1 MATLQNIR
9 NRGGLLVSIVIGLA
23 LVAFIVG
30 DALSS
35 GASIFNRS
43 RNSVGEIAGEDISI
57 QDYQKKVEQ
66 NENTAKSM
74 NNIAALTEEQQNML
88 RENTWQQIIMDILM
102 TEQYNQ
108 LGINVSGEELYD
120 VMLGDNMSPEIRQR
134 FADPNTGEVDLERIR
149 TFVKQLLESPDNT
162 PQKIYWLNLE
172 EEVSTA
178 RKLTKYNTL
187 LSKALY
193 TTDAQATEA
202 AQNNATK
209 SDISFVMKSY
219 NSISDSAVKVSD
231 SEIKTYY
238 NNHQK
243 LFDQPESRKIAY
255 VNFDIEASPEDY
267 METEAWVKDLVA
279 ELIKT
284 EDAGEFVNLSS
295 DKKFDRAFY
304 AKDDI
309 ENKDLAE
316 FVFTTTNTD
325 SVYGPYMEGS
335 AYKIARVADKKM
347 LPDSVRARHILIQ
360 TNTYEQ
366 SKALADSLAEL
377 VRKGGDFEALA
388 KQYSV
393 DQNSAVNGGD
403 LGWFNSATMIQ
414 PLSDSAFF
422 SKKNEVKVVMT
433 QSGAHVL
440 QTTDLSKPVE
450 KVQIAIVEKEIIPS
464 QATTDN
470 IYNNALVFANGL
482 KTLEELDKKT
492 SESGVTK
499 RIATINKNDRAIS
512 GMENAREFV
521 RQIYLSET
529 PGEVVMTT
537 DGSEIFENGNKF
549 TIAVLTEVNE
559 EGIAPLNTTV
569 KENIKRE
576 LIRQKKAELLK
587 KELETALQGSG
598 SLMSVAQKANVE
610 IMDATDITFNSFQL
624 PGAGIEPKVI
634 ATASLLEQG
643 KLSPVIDG
651 NQGVYVIMVNNR
663 VTEDITPDMIQ
674 QTKMGMAQSN
684 MYRANYQAM
693 QALMKNGE
701 IKDLRYKFY

>member
-43 RNSVGEIAGEDISI
+43 KNSVGEIAGENISI
-57 QDYQKKVEQ
+57 QDYQKKVEK
-66 NENTAKSM
+66 NENTIKAT
-74 NNIAALTEEQQNML
+74 NNISALNDEQQNML
-88 RENTWQQIIMDILM
+88 RENTWQQIVMDILM
-102 TEQYNQ
+102 NDQYQQ
-108 LGINVSGEELYD
+108 LGIDVTGEELYD

-134 FADPNTGEVDLERIR
+134 FADPNTGEIDVERLR
-149 TFVKQLLESPDNT
+149 TFVKQLLEAPDNT

-172 EEVSTA
+172 EEVGTT
-178 RKLTKYNTL
+178 RKLTKYNAL
-187 LSKALY
+187 LSKGLY
-193 TTDAQATEA
+193 ITDAQATEA

-219 NSISDSAVKVSD
+219 SSISDSAVKVSD

-238 NNHQK
+238 NDHQK
-243 LFDQPESRKIAY
+243 LFDQQESRKIAY

-267 METEAWVKDLVA
+267 RETESWVKDLEKEFV
-279 ELIKT
+279 KT

-295 DKKFDRAFY
+295 DKKFDKTY
-304 AKDDI
+304 YSKGEI
-309 ENKDLAE
+309 ENEGLAE
-316 FVFTTTNTD
+316 FIFSAASTD
-325 SVYGPYMEGS
+325 SVYGPYLEGS
-335 AYKIARVADKKM
+335 TYKIAKAASKKM
-347 LPDSVRARHILIQ
+347 LPDSVRARHILIRDNSPERTQ
-360 TNTYEQ
+360 
-366 SKALADSLAEL
+366 AIADSLADVL
-377 VRKGGDFEALA
+377 KKGGDFETLA

-393 DQNSAVNGGD
+393 DQNSAINGGD
-403 LGWFNSATMIQ
+403 LGWFSAGTMIQ

-422 SKKNEVKVVMT
+422 AKKNEIKVVMT
-433 QSGAHVL
+433 QAGAHVL
-440 QTTDLSKPVE
+440 QTTDLAKPVE
-450 KVQIAIVEKEIIPS
+450 KVQIAIVEKEIAPS
-464 QATTDN
+464 QATTDK
-470 IYNNALVFANGL
+470 IYNNALTFANGL
-482 KTLEELDKKT
+482 KTTQDLDKKT
-492 SESGVTK
+492 SESGITK
-499 RIATINKNDRAIS
+499 RIATVNKNDRTIS

-529 PGEVVMTT
+529 PGQVVMTT

-549 TIAVLTEVNE
+549 TIAVLTEVSE
-559 EGIAPLNTTV
+559 EGIAPLNSVTD
-569 KENIKRE
+569 NIKRE
-576 LIRQKKAELLK
+576 LIRKKKAELLK

-598 SLMSVAQKANVE
+598 SLMSVAQKANAEVME
-610 IMDATDITFNSFQL
+610 ATDVTFNSFQL

-663 VTEDITPDMIQ
+663 ETEDITPDMIEQ
-674 QTKMGMAQSN
+674 AKMGMMQSN